1 MFMQSIM
8 IRSGD
13 QFGGESFNKG
23 SLTQDMKAPSEPGP
37 RPGYQSGC
45 TMCKYKYIYKYKNK

>member
-1 MFMQSIM
+1 MQGCFMQSIM
-8 IRSGD
+8 IRIGGD
-13 QFGGESFNKG
+13 QAGGESFNKG

-45 TMCKYKYIYKYKNK
+45 TMYKYKYM

>member
-1 MFMQSIM
+1 MQSIM
-8 IRSGD
+8 IRIGGD
-13 QFGGESFNKG
+13 QAGGESFNKG

-45 TMCKYKYIYKYKNK
+45 TMYKYKYM